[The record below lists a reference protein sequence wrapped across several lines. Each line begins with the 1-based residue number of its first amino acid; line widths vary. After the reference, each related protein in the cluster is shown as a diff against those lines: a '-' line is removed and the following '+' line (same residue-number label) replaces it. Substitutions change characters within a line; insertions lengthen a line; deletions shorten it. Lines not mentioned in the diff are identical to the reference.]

1 MTVNKVALSKNSKKE
16 THIVALCENHNEF
29 LGQHQG
35 PAETMLMRRQSTM
48 LQRRNTRSIDAA
60 AMAADALA
68 FTHNSTSYGPSD
80 VPTMYLGLDRDQS
93 NSSLGR
99 RAPAAVVQQSSRK
112 TFLAVWKDGL
122 SEGAPRVISLES
134 EARCIALGDT
144 DGPDK
149 FDICVLGMA
158 DGRIL
163 ITVLPFPG
171 TFHRMIDV
179 QVSATITQMPP
190 SPGSEQHVKAQAR
203 RHKGF
208 LASGSDVPAAM
219 MNKTGRKVSGL
230 FTQYEN
236 PAQDATVTTARTAT
250 DADSSA
256 MSFGLTGQ
264 HQQHPHQRDSD
275 DLSLPS
281 RQSGAFEAQD
291 FATALNTDRSGV
303 AAMSTTKD
311 AAQTEYLDEARCH
324 QLRMHCG
331 PVSVVTISRN
341 GMWVFSAGT
350 DGVVH
355 MYATSKKALDLM
367 EVPVPSDTFENRFH
381 LVEGSKLR
389 ALRHQLNDTE
399 RMIETNKKDYDLKV
413 EKILE
418 SKDKMVQDLQARMQ
432 KEVKQ
437 RDEAILH
444 SRNEYL
450 KLKTGMNGEIAA
462 IRKQCNDSICE
473 LELTYEQKLSQE
485 SLYLDKMK
493 QAYDE
498 YVVHSRMD
506 LSELQRKTDTRVE
519 SIEADKNA
527 ALLDA
532 EKQKK
537 TVLQYFE
544 YVKLRN
550 DEVMQSMEQTQ
561 VEERYKNDLNFLS
574 HILRWNFACTTVS
587 LTGAS

>member
-1 MTVNKVALSKNSKKE
+1 MNKVALSKNSKKE
-16 THIVALCENHNEF
+16 THIVALCENHNEL

-35 PAETMLMRRQSTM
+35 PAEAMLMRRQSTM
-48 LQRRNTRSIDAA
+48 MQRRNTRSIDAA
-60 AMAADALA
+60 AIAADALA

-93 NSSLGR
+93 SSSLGR
-99 RAPAAVVQQSSRK
+99 RAPASVAVAQHASRK

-122 SEGAPRVISLES
+122 SETAPRVISLES

-179 QVSATITQMPP
+179 QVAATITHMPP
-190 SPGSEQHVKAQAR
+190 SPSPEPHVKTQAR

-219 MNKTGRKVSGL
+219 MNKAGRKVSGL

-236 PAQDATVTTARTAT
+236 PAQDATVTTVTTARTAT
-250 DADSSA
+250 DADSSV
-256 MSFGLTGQ
+256 MSLGLSGRHQHQ
-264 HQQHPHQRDSD
+264 HQQANKDSD

-281 RQSGAFEAQD
+281 RQSGAFDAQD

-303 AAMSTTKD
+303 PAMAAKD
-311 AAQTEYLDEARCH
+311 AVQTEYLDEARCH

-355 MYATSKKALDLM
+355 MYATSKKALELM

-399 RMIETNKKDYDLKV
+399 RLIESNKKDYDLKV

-506 LSELQRKTDTRVE
+506 LSELQRRTDSRVE
-519 SIEADKNA
+519 NIEADKNA
-527 ALLDA
+527 ALMDA

-561 VEERYKNDLNFLS
+561 VEERCRTYQ
-574 HILRWNFACTTVS
+574 R
-587 LTGAS
+587 

>member
-1 MTVNKVALSKNSKKE
+1 
-16 THIVALCENHNEF
+16 
-29 LGQHQG
+29 
-35 PAETMLMRRQSTM
+35 
-48 LQRRNTRSIDAA
+48 
-60 AMAADALA
+60 
-68 FTHNSTSYGPSD
+68 
-80 VPTMYLGLDRDQS
+80 
-93 NSSLGR
+93 
-99 RAPAAVVQQSSRK
+99 
-112 TFLAVWKDGL
+112 
-122 SEGAPRVISLES
+122 
-134 EARCIALGDT
+134 
-144 DGPDK
+144 
-149 FDICVLGMA
+149 
-158 DGRIL
+158 
-163 ITVLPFPG
+163 
-171 TFHRMIDV
+171 
-179 QVSATITQMPP
+179 
-190 SPGSEQHVKAQAR
+190 
-203 RHKGF
+203 
-208 LASGSDVPAAM
+208 
-219 MNKTGRKVSGL
+219 
-230 FTQYEN
+230 
-236 PAQDATVTTARTAT
+236 
-250 DADSSA
+250 
-256 MSFGLTGQ
+256 
-264 HQQHPHQRDSD
+264 
-275 DLSLPS
+275 
-281 RQSGAFEAQD
+281 
-291 FATALNTDRSGV
+291 
-303 AAMSTTKD
+303 
-311 AAQTEYLDEARCH
+311 
-324 QLRMHCG
+324 
-331 PVSVVTISRN
+331 
-341 GMWVFSAGT
+341 
-350 DGVVH
+350 
-355 MYATSKKALDLM
+355 M

-399 RMIETNKKDYDLKV
+399 RLIETNKKDYDLKV

-506 LSELQRKTDTRVE
+506 LSELQRKTDSRVE
-519 SIEADKNA
+519 NIEADKNA

-561 VEERYKNDLNFLS
+561 VEER
-574 HILRWNFACTTVS
+574 
-587 LTGAS
+587 